1 MRIRYIL
8 PGHTSI
14 DPDRKYFSIQKYAER
29 QNTFAYTQY
38 IIIIV
43 MRAKQHKRIPLG
55 VRLKMPGLLL
65 CLCSIM
71 NSSIKF
77 FTFLHWNVFPM
88 WVYVHGV
95 PWRYARRFLR
105 ITLKQLY
112 YYLVTVR
119 RVIQIDPPPLFLSL
133 CIRYLTYVFFVFT
146 LILDH
151 RLNLLH
157 LDTKTTIPDHVVHIL
172 CFFLDFPIQ

>member
-1 MRIRYIL
+1 
-8 PGHTSI
+8 
-14 DPDRKYFSIQKYAER
+14 
-29 QNTFAYTQY
+29 
-38 IIIIV
+38 

-71 NSSIKF
+71 NSSIEF

-133 CIRYLTYVFFVFT
+133 CIRYLTYIFFVFT

-157 LDTKTTIPDHVVHIL
+157 LDTKTTIPDQLIHSL
-172 CFFLDFPIQ
+172 WLFLWFSYKIVASLDLAWWAVLD

>member
-14 DPDRKYFSIQKYAER
+14 DPDRKYFSIQKYAEK

-133 CIRYLTYVFFVFT
+133 CIRYLTYIFFVFT

-151 RLNLLH
+151 RLNLH
-157 LDTKTTIPDHVVHIL
+157 LDT
-172 CFFLDFPIQ
+172 